1 MAAHPT
7 TLRETLSSVRQA
19 LSATIGDLHAA
30 ADATG
35 VDLTIDPETAAEE
48 PIHRHLTPAEARALA
63 ACLMHFAQETTR

>member
-1 MAAHPT
+1 MIRIPLTDHGSHGSDTGIRLAPA
-7 TLRETLSSVRQA
+7 
-19 LSATIGDLHAA
+19 D
-30 ADATG
+30 DATG